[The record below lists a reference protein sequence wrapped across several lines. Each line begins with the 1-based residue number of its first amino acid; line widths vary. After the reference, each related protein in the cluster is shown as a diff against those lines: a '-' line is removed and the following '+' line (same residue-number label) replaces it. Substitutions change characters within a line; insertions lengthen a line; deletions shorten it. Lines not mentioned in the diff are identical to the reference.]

1 MANILTTGPIGTHT
15 STGWMIV
22 LCWLEKLFFLS
33 VQSSTQGYIPEWRMG
48 TEELSGGVL
57 QNYQGGE
64 G

>member
-1 MANILTTGPIGTHT
+1 MANILTTGPIGTLT

-22 LCWLEKLFFLS
+22 LCWLEKLFILTVPF
-33 VQSSTQGYIPEWRMG
+33 STQGYIPEWRMG
-48 TEELSGGVL
+48 TDELPGWVL

>member
-15 STGWMIV
+15 NTGWMIS

-33 VQSSTQGYIPEWRMG
+33 VQLSTQGYIPEWRMG
-48 TEELSGGVL
+48 TDELPGRVL